1 MENILGTMLYADFNR
16 ILYGPSKQDLS
27 KKNKNGRLEEI
38 ESYIINDKAVI
49 IFWKN
54 GKKTVATVDKMD
66 TFDKEFGFCLAV
78 FKYLIIQNN
87 ISKSSYKREIECIKE
102 DKMKDYLLESFNRAT
117 FKDMEKSRKFL
128 KNLKTT
134 GKREKVTC

>member
-1 MENILGTMLYADFNR
+1 MNFRFEKIMCGMDDIGYCAVPIET
-16 ILYGPSKQDLS
+16 
-27 KKNKNGRLEEI
+27 NKIGKINSI
-38 ESYIINDKAVI
+38 DSYIINNRAVI
-49 IFWKN
+49 IFWKD
-54 GKKTVATVDKMD
+54 GKKTIATVDEKD

-78 FKYLIIQNN
+78 FKYMILKNN
-87 ISKSSYKREIECIKE
+87 ISKSSYKREIECIRE
-102 DKMKDYLLESFNRAT
+102 DKMKDYLLENFNRVT